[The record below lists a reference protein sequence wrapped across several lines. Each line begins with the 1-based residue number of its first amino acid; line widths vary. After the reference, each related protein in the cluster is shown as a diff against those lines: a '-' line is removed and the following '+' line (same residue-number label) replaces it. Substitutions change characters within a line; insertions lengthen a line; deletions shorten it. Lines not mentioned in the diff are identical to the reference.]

1 MGDTSVAHL
10 LAWEYTEA
18 EGTWWA
24 WVSWISESGG
34 RPQHT
39 VVTVRASRLQPLD
52 DPEPY
57 QQVPRRVRGRDGV
70 IRPWSGEIT
79 GRLAGPA
86 PRPPER
92 LPAASVC

>member
-1 MGDTSVAHL
+1 MPKDAPWCPPIVRMGDRTIAHL

-34 RPQHT
+34 RPQHK

-52 DPEPY
+52 DPESY
-57 QQVPRRVRGRDGV
+57 QHVPRRMRGLDGV

-79 GRLAGPA
+79 
-86 PRPPER
+86 
-92 LPAASVC
+92 